1 MSFSCAVQNERGS
14 VVQKI
19 EYVQSLILDA
29 KRLHDDKGHSMYFG
43 LLIFLMLLLQV
54 IQLICILIEI
64 YILREINNT
73 SYCLTDISYPLQQ
86 SVRRSIS
93 TLSANVSALTIVF
106 AFHVL
111 MLS

>member
-54 IQLICILIEI
+54 I
-64 YILREINNT
+64 
-73 SYCLTDISYPLQQ
+73 
-86 SVRRSIS
+86 
-93 TLSANVSALTIVF
+93 
-106 AFHVL
+106 
-111 MLS
+111 